1 MDDLTKKEEQL
12 IADKELKPFNEIYE
26 RYALCRENK
35 EECDEKIVM
44 SDVSKVY
51 QDTRVE
57 DLPFLRKI
65 EFFEN
70 ITTSKP
76 KELQFD
82 YFVDKDETP
91 IKINPQKQNL
101 TETTNHYSKILLT
114 VLATTTI
121 YYFFFKLSK

>member
-12 IADKELKPFNEIYE
+12 MTDNKSKPFNEIYE
-26 RYALCRENK
+26 RYTMCRENK

-44 SDVSKVY
+44 SDVSKIY

-57 DLPFLRKI
+57 ELPFLKRI

-70 ITTSKP
+70 ITTTKP
-76 KELQFD
+76 KELKFD
-82 YFVDKDETP
+82 YFVDKEETP
-91 IKINPQKQNL
+91 NKTNPQKQNL